1 MRTLRTA
8 RNVQERP
15 VRTPYVLG
23 EALDFVRD
31 LRQRRRDAYPNRGEQ
46 ARQIRSSVWVSLKNN
61 IPLSVASV
69 LCAMVALALMGGSMV
84 VSAGVDNATIRWRG
98 GVETIIFLEP
108 TAPESV
114 AESVGEQLRADRS
127 VKSVVFVSQ
136 EEAYSEFSDMFKES
150 PELVSSIGSDAL
162 PASWRVIPTESATE
176 EDVELLGARFEGYP
190 GVYQVVYA
198 KDAVASVLRVSSLI
212 RVGLSTL
219 ALILGAAAWLLMFA
233 GSRAAAFARREEL
246 AVMRLVGAGRMIVR
260 LPFTIEGM
268 LQGALGAVGASGAVW
283 WLSDVIEE
291 RVGSG
296 SQIAILKAFT
306 VESSERWTSIW
317 WMLLMG
323 TLLGGAGA
331 TLAVGRYARAR
342 EGLPANL
349 VHRLAS
355 SFTSRARTVRFK
367 YRDKIAKRAFS
378 DGPELSQDA

>member
-1 MRTLRTA
+1 M
-8 RNVQERP
+8 
-15 VRTPYVLG
+15 RTPYVVG
-23 EALDFVRD
+23 VVLDYLRD
-31 LRQRRRDAYPNRGEQ
+31 AKQRRRDAYPNRGEQ
-46 ARQIRSSVWVSLKNN
+46 ARQIRSSVLVSLKNN

-108 TAPESV
+108 TAPDSVSESI
-114 AESVGEQLRADRS
+114 GEQLRSDKS

-162 PASWRVIPTESATE
+162 PASWRVIPNESATE
-176 EDVELLGARFEGYP
+176 EDVALLGARFEDYP

-198 KDAVASVLRVSSLI
+198 KDAVASVLRVSNLI

-246 AVMRLVGAGRMIVR
+246 AVMRLVGAGRMMVR

-268 LQGALGAVGASGAVW
+268 LQGALGAIGASGAVW

-306 VESSERWTSIW
+306 VENSERWASIW

-349 VHRLAS
+349 MHRLAS
-355 SFTSRARTVRFK
+355 SLTSRARSVRFK
-367 YRDKIAKRAFS
+367 YRDKIAKGAFS
-378 DGPELSQDA
+378 DGPELSPDA

>member
-1 MRTLRTA
+1 M
-8 RNVQERP
+8 
-15 VRTPYVLG
+15 RTPYVLG

>member
-1 MRTLRTA
+1 M
-8 RNVQERP
+8 
-15 VRTPYVLG
+15 RTPYAIGVV
-23 EALDFVRD
+23 LDFVRD
-31 LRQRRRDAYPNRGEQ
+31 ARKRRLEAYPNRGEQ
-46 ARQIRSSVWVSLKNN
+46 ARQIRSSVLVSLKNN

-69 LCAMVALALMGGSMV
+69 LCSMVALALMGGSMV
-84 VSAGVDNATIRWRG
+84 VSAGVDNATVRWRG

-108 TAPESV
+108 TAPLTV
-114 AESVGEQLRADRS
+114 ADSIGKQLSADPS

-136 EEAYSEFSDMFKES
+136 EEAYREFSDMFMES
-150 PELVSSIGSDAL
+150 PELVSSIGADAL
-162 PASWRVIPTESATE
+162 PASWRIIPHGSATE
-176 EDVELLGARFEGYP
+176 EDIEALGSRFAIYP

-198 KDAVASVLRVSSLI
+198 KDAVASVLRVSNLI

-246 AVMRLVGAGRMIVR
+246 AVMRLVGAGRMMVR

-306 VESSERWTSIW
+306 VEHSERWASIW
-317 WMLLMG
+317 WMLIIG

-349 VHRLAS
+349 VHRLVS
-355 SFTSRARTVRFK
+355 NTNSRVRSVRFQ

-378 DGPELSQDA
+378 DGPEISQDAL

>member
-1 MRTLRTA
+1 M
-8 RNVQERP
+8 
-15 VRTPYVLG
+15 RTPYVLG
-23 EALDFVRD
+23 VVLDYLRD
-31 LRQRRRDAYPNRGEQ
+31 AKQRRRDAYPNRGEQ
-46 ARQIRSSVWVSLKNN
+46 ARQIRSSVLVSLKNN

-84 VSAGVDNATIRWRG
+84 VSDGVDNATIRWRG

-114 AESVGEQLRADRS
+114 SKSVGEQLRTDKS

-162 PASWRVIPTESATE
+162 PASWRVIPNASATE

-198 KDAVASVLRVSSLI
+198 KDAVASVLRVSNLI

-246 AVMRLVGAGRMIVR
+246 AVMRLVGAGRMMVR

-268 LQGALGAVGASGAVW
+268 LQGALGAIGASGAVW

-306 VESSERWTSIW
+306 VENSERWASIW

-349 VHRLAS
+349 MHRLAS
-355 SFTSRARTVRFK
+355 SFKSRVRSVRFK
-367 YRDKIAKRAFS
+367 YRDKIAKGAFS
-378 DGPELSQDA
+378 DGPKLSPDA